1 MNLNSNSLFGGGS
14 VMKDINSNKSES
26 KSAIKRKAILE
37 AAARIFSE
45 KGYIDSS
52 IKNITDEA
60 AVSVGTFYTYF
71 NNKEEVLE
79 QIYEEISYMSLKIA
93 SDVSMDENASVIKK
107 FTLAMACAIWAYV
120 KNKDLSKILFVRS
133 MGINESFEKK
143 RWEILDRTNV
153 FLRDILEHLKKMH
166 LSNIHDI
173 NVTSV
178 LLTQS
183 IFGVIT
189 YWLDERLTSDLK
201 DVIFS
206 LCTYH
211 LKALNI
217 AFTDSE
223 VNQYISQ
230 VLSSDYEK
238 FVK

>member
-1 MNLNSNSLFGGGS
+1 
-14 VMKDINSNKSES
+14 MKDINSNKPES
-26 KSAIKRKAILE
+26 KSAIKRKAIIE
-37 AAARIFSE
+37 AAARVFSE

-60 AVSVGTFYTYF
+60 SVAVGTFYTYF

-79 QIYEEISYMSLKIA
+79 QIYEDISYMSLKIA
-93 SDVSMDENASVIKK
+93 SDVSMDENANVIKK
-107 FTLAMACAIWAYV
+107 FTLAMTCAICIYV
-120 KNKDLSKILFVRS
+120 KNRDLSKILFVRS
-133 MGINESFEKK
+133 MGINELFEKK

-153 FLRDILEHLKKMH
+153 FLRDILEHLKTMH

-183 IFGVIT
+183 IFGVVT
-189 YWLDERLTSDLK
+189 YLLEERLTSDLK
-201 DVIFS
+201 DVIFT

-217 AFTDSE
+217 NFTDNE
-223 VNQYISQ
+223 VNQYINQ
-230 VLSSDYEK
+230 VLSSDYENFIK
-238 FVK
+238 YEER

>member
-1 MNLNSNSLFGGGS
+1 
-14 VMKDINSNKSES
+14 MKDINSNKPES
-26 KSAIKRKAILE
+26 KSVLKRKAILE
-37 AAARIFSE
+37 AAARVFSE

-60 AVSVGTFYTYF
+60 SVAVGTFYTYF

-79 QIYEEISYMSLKIA
+79 QIYKEISYMSLKIA
-93 SDVSMDENASVIKK
+93 SDVSMDENDSVIKK
-107 FTLAMACAIWAYV
+107 FTLAMACAICTYV

-143 RWEILDRTNV
+143 RWEILDKTNV
-153 FLRDILEHLKKMH
+153 FLRDILNHLKKIH

-173 NVTSV
+173 NIISV

-183 IFGVIT
+183 IFGVVT
-189 YWLDERLTSDLK
+189 YLLEERLTSDLK
-201 DVIFS
+201 DVIFT

-217 AFTDSE
+217 DFTDNE

-230 VLSSDYEK
+230 VLSSDYENFIK
-238 FVK
+238 